1 MTTATRTPITAKPET
16 SAQPESRKVKVRIL
30 DKEVQLGCAAGE
42 EDALAQ
48 AAQYVDDS
56 MRKFRYRS
64 NTSTPEKI
72 AIVTAINIAN
82 DLLKMRAR
90 SHAFSYAESDL
101 HTRLRKMQLMVE
113 TALEG
118 DEVPAPAATTDE
130 TVEATQS
137 PASAPASSGDA
148 QAGDET
154 STASDSD
161 KPAEAV
167 AQTPATTPADGA
179 DNKNT

>member
-1 MTTATRTPITAKPET
+1 MTTATRTPITAKPES

-137 PASAPASSGDA
+137 PASSGDA
-148 QAGDET
+148 QADDET